1 MTAFDMRTPEALLSG
16 LDPQALLDVAR
27 GVLEPELDA
36 VAREAKSLCPVR
48 TGALRESI
56 CVRMAQ
62 EGASGEIVAGR
73 PYAACVELGSASHA
87 ARPFLY
93 PAFMARREGMTE
105 RIARAVLRRAENGG
119 DS

>member
-1 MTAFDMRTPEALLSG
+1 MTALDMRTPEALLAG
-16 LDPQALLDVAR
+16 LDPQALLAAAR
-27 GVLEPELDA
+27 EALEPELDA
-36 VAREAKSLCPVR
+36 VAREAGTLCPVR

-56 CVRMAQ
+56 SVRMAQ

-73 PYAACVELGSASHA
+73 PYASRVELGSASHA

-105 RIARAVLRRAENGG
+105 RIARAVIRRAESGG
-119 DS
+119 EG

>member
-16 LDPQALLDVAR
+16 LDPQALLDAAR

-56 CVRMAQ
+56 SVRMAQ

-73 PYAACVELGSASHA
+73 PYAARVELGSASHA

-93 PAFMARREGMTE
+93 PAFMARRMELTG
-105 RIARAVLRRAENGG
+105 RVADAALRRAGSGG
-119 DS
+119 KQ

>member
-1 MTAFDMRTPEALLSG
+1 MTLDMRTPEALLSG
-16 LDPQALLDVAR
+16 LDPQALLDAAR
-27 GVLEPELDA
+27 EALAPELDA
-36 VAREAKSLCPVR
+36 VAQEARALCPVR

-56 CVRMAQ
+56 SVRMAQ
-62 EGASGEIVAGR
+62 EGASGEVVAGQT
-73 PYAACVELGSASHA
+73 YAVRVEMGSAAQA

-119 DS
+119 GS